1 MPLRRKQ
8 LEPLRMAWTYTA
20 RPGSRYVLSLFE
32 YPGAGA
38 IRPVTFHDADYAST
52 VASPAAVAQ
61 FSDYSESFQIGFT
74 SAV

>member
-1 MPLRRKQ
+1 
-8 LEPLRMAWTYTA
+8 
-20 RPGSRYVLSLFE
+20 VLSLFE